1 MMSHMAVSTANEN
14 IGGTPKPLI
23 NSTYLAMFMFIG
35 AELMFFSGFI
45 GAFLLL
51 RLSSAD
57 WPPVD
62 QPTLP
67 SFITGI
73 NTIVLLFSGY
83 VISKVWNPFE
93 NQKAVIRNMLL
104 ASAFGLLFLTVQGY
118 EWIRLIGFGLT
129 LQSSVYGAIFYLLIG
144 AHGLHVLGGL
154 LWLFAIT
161 ILTIRSGIVE
171 ANLNKLRAAFLY
183 WFFVVLLWPILYF
196 LVYF

>member
-1 MMSHMAVSTANEN
+1 MMSHMAVSAANEN

-35 AELMFFSGFI
+35 AELMFFSGII

-51 RLSSAD
+51 RLSAID

-67 SFITGI
+67 AFVTGI
-73 NTIVLLFSGY
+73 NTILLLFSGY
-83 VISKVWNPFE
+83 IASRIWNPF
-93 NQKAVIRNMLL
+93 NNKDIVVRNLIFVSSL
-104 ASAFGLLFLTVQGY
+104 GLLFLSVQGY

-144 AHGLHVLGGL
+144 AHAMHVLGGL

-161 ILTIRSGIVE
+161 FLTIKSGIVE
-171 ANLNKLRAAFLY
+171 TNLNKFRAALLY

>member
-1 MMSHMAVSTANEN
+1 MAVSAANEN
-14 IGGTPKPLI
+14 IEGTPKPLI

-171 ANLNKLRAAFLY
+171 ANLNKLGAAFLY